1 MNNVEFKVDV
11 EPKDDYGKAKK
22 LLYETDIAI
31 GNLPP
36 QDRDNLLAEVDK
48 SLYDFAKDFNEVS
61 NHPYENK
68 EEILVAL
75 SNATNHLN
83 ELKDRLQTMAV

>member
-1 MNNVEFKVDV
+1 MNNIEFKVDV

-36 QDRDNLLAEVDK
+36 QDRDNLLAEYLQYK
-48 SLYDFAKDFNEVS
+48 GMFGLFQ
-61 NHPYENK
+61 
-68 EEILVAL
+68 EIRSFLG
-75 SNATNHLN
+75 
-83 ELKDRLQTMAV
+83 R

>member
-1 MNNVEFKVDV
+1 MNNIEFKVDV

-36 QDRDNLLAEVDK
+36 QDRDNLLAEYLQYK
-48 SLYDFAKDFNEVS
+48 GMFGSFQ
-61 NHPYENK
+61 
-68 EEILVAL
+68 EIRSFLG
-75 SNATNHLN
+75 
-83 ELKDRLQTMAV
+83 R